1 MRIDSWGRRRG
12 QTPFILIPSSLLL
25 TAHPSSFRGEGLN
38 SLVRCFH
45 LQSRLFLYFHLLQLF
60 SLSFFY
66 SFTGMA
72 FLRSTSLLR
81 ATIECSIAEATH
93 HGTLIPHQFGSL
105 FLRMQND
112 ASRVSLEFCTE
123 ERQQSIASRH
133 LQVVFHY
140 LDEGRHTSFRQKVK
154 RLHSCDH

>member
-1 MRIDSWGRRRG
+1 MLPFLGADRV
-12 QTPFILIPSSLLL
+12 QTHWPLGVDKHLHLAL
-25 TAHPSSFRGEGLN
+25 TLKLR
-38 SLVRCFH
+38 VRCFH